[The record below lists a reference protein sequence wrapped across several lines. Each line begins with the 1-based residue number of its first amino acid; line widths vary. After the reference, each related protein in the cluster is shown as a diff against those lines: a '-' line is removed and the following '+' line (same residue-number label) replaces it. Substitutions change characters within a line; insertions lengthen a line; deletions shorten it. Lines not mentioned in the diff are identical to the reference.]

1 MYHGKYEGKYSKAPA
16 RRSRGTGN
24 KRRTALLLSMVL
36 LVVIAIGGTVA
47 YLVTKDEPVTNTFV
61 PSHVACK
68 VTEKFDGETKTNVN
82 VENTGNTEAY
92 IRVKLV
98 TYRVNDQ
105 NQPIGGAAAIPNFT
119 PGTNWVEFGDYYYY
133 TLPVKPGEKPAND
146 LIAQMTLTGSYTDA
160 DGGKQVIEVMAE
172 AIQSGPTE
180 AIGSSWGVSISQG
193 SVTDYTNQGGEGA

>member
-1 MYHGKYEGKYSKAPA
+1 MHHGKYEGKYRKAPA
-16 RRSRGTGN
+16 RRSRKTGN

-47 YLVTKDEPVTNTFV
+47 FLVTNDGPVTNTFA

-68 VTEKFDGETKTNVN
+68 VTEEFDGTLKKNVN
-82 VENTGNTEAY
+82 VENTGDTEAY

-98 TYRVNDQ
+98 TYRVNAQ
-105 NQPIGGAAAIPNFT
+105 NLPIGGAATIPQFT
-119 PGTNWVEFGDYYYY
+119 LGTNWVLYDGYYYY
-133 TLPVKPGEKPAND
+133 TLPVKPGEKPEDD
-146 LIAQMTLTGSYTDA
+146 LIGEMTLTGSYTDA